1 MGKGRG
7 KWEIIWDILKVVSEE
22 KKAKKTRI
30 LHRAYLDWVN
40 FQRYTNFLLE
50 EELIKF
56 DASDKSYE
64 LSNKG
69 RELLCKL
76 KDINGIFLK
85 L

>member
-1 MGKGRG
+1 MAKGRG
-7 KWEIIWDILKVVSEE
+7 KWEIIKDILDVVSEE

-30 LHRAYLDWVN
+30 LRRAYLDWDN
-40 FQRYTNFLLE
+40 FLRYSNFLLE
-50 EELIKF
+50 EELIEF

-76 KDINGIFLK
+76 KDINDIFLK